1 MKLLELAKNTYDD
14 LILDSI
20 LEMIINYINNQK
32 KEELDLIFNEIFAIV
47 LKSYKVYSLN
57 REKIDL
63 LTKVILIIGLISSEK
78 NLPIINEFDFVKETC
93 KFDMNFLFTNQEFLN
108 TFSFTLGKLSYNN
121 PKTTRSIFETGI
133 IYKINDHIIPNISDL
148 KKINFSFFENI
159 SGLYRN
165 LLVNNFTIISK
176 FTEKNPGT
184 KQNIKLTYDKDICSF
199 ILFIL
204 EKMDESKND
213 NGNITIFNLC
223 EALDKITM
231 DDSAIEELSNT
242 NYCNILMNL
251 LGNKQNE
258 GEIII
263 FILNNF
269 NNFFQKEIG
278 NNLISLNFEK
288 ILQILRGLQK
298 KYYLNSDILMLI
310 NSICSRLF
318 YNLNKDKDKP
328 IKENLFNIIVESL
341 NIQDWNIPLILT
353 TLRLILEILKNKD
366 YKYLVDLIYDDFIN
380 TFLGVIR
387 NNQNNSEILNI
398 SYKILS
404 LFGQNNIYGYSMI
417 NEGLLDLIQESFT
430 KINTKTS
437 EKISNSENELKE
449 TLFNLLARLS
459 NDKNSVKKISDSL
472 TENLVLELTQENPS
486 SPSGSVKHILKL
498 FKNITSYPNTVESF
512 LQQNGL
518 VNILKFLK
526 EDPLNIE
533 NDLNA
538 LHILS
543 NISNNGDNYKK
554 ILREAKTIDV
564 ISTNIDKTKHISKE
578 IGLLGSTII
587 HDLNDSVAMN
597 LLQAVDIVRNEVK
610 KNNSSIKAEIKNF
623 LINGK
628 IVNM

>member
-1 MKLLELAKNTYDD
+1 
-14 LILDSI
+14 
-20 LEMIINYINNQK
+20 
-32 KEELDLIFNEIFAIV
+32 
-47 LKSYKVYSLN
+47 
-57 REKIDL
+57 
-63 LTKVILIIGLISSEK
+63 
-78 NLPIINEFDFVKETC
+78 
-93 KFDMNFLFTNQEFLN
+93 
-108 TFSFTLGKLSYNN
+108 
-121 PKTTRSIFETGI
+121 
-133 IYKINDHIIPNISDL
+133 
-148 KKINFSFFENI
+148 
-159 SGLYRN
+159 
-165 LLVNNFTIISK
+165 
-176 FTEKNPGT
+176 
-184 KQNIKLTYDKDICSF
+184 
-199 ILFIL
+199 
-204 EKMDESKND
+204 
-213 NGNITIFNLC
+213 
-223 EALDKITM
+223 
-231 DDSAIEELSNT
+231 
-242 NYCNILMNL
+242 
-251 LGNKQNE
+251 
-258 GEIII
+258 
-263 FILNNF
+263 
-269 NNFFQKEIG
+269 
-278 NNLISLNFEK
+278 
-288 ILQILRGLQK
+288 
-298 KYYLNSDILMLI
+298 
-310 NSICSRLF
+310 
-318 YNLNKDKDKP
+318 
-328 IKENLFNIIVESL
+328 
-341 NIQDWNIPLILT
+341 
-353 TLRLILEILKNKD
+353 
-366 YKYLVDLIYDDFIN
+366 
-380 TFLGVIR
+380 
-387 NNQNNSEILNI
+387 
-398 SYKILS
+398 
-404 LFGQNNIYGYSMI
+404 MI